1 MKGWRSGAAGQRTR
15 GCICACL
22 CLHCGVLST
31 MSGFMMRFVLF
42 FLWSKNSF
50 FFFILGLKGTERLH
64 RRSTDERERESKGV
78 KKEELLSLLKNSIA
92 LFFFSSL
99 LASFHACGD
108 VCAFLVSSSKVRRSL
123 RCSVNTGKQEKKK
136 ATTNTQAARKWTQAG
151 RLRLKDRVRGARSVT

>member
-1 MKGWRSGAAGQRTR
+1 M
-15 GCICACL
+15 CL
-22 CLHCGVLST
+22 FVPALR
-31 MSGFMMRFVLF
+31 RFVHNERIHDALCALF
-42 FLWSKNSF
+42 SLVQELF